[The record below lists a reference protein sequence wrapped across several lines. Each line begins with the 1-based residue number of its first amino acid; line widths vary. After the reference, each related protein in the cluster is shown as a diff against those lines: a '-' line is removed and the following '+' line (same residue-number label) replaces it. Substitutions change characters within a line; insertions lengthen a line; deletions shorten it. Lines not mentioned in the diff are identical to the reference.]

1 MIKHRQY
8 QHTKNLF
15 EGDFL
20 LVRDFL
26 IKLNNPIY
34 SVGWWDCKI
43 TGSSD
48 TEYLNKFGLW
58 FEDNQLI
65 AVAWTED
72 SSLGTGL
79 LCVND
84 DKHFLISEMVDYAK
98 NHLHDNGSLSLLV
111 PDLDKGYQEAV
122 AQAGFVLTQ
131 ERDTESIITIG
142 QNNLNY
148 SLPEGFHI
156 TSMADNYNAVQYE
169 RIMRRGF
176 SEDRDERIL
185 SPAEISDIDRK
196 FKRPFINLGLQVAV
210 AAPDGSFAAFCG
222 IWHTKESKMVC
233 IEPVVTDPDYLKRG
247 LGKVAVYEALN
258 RCAKLGAT
266 SAVVYSS
273 IQFYFSIG
281 FRPNSTSTWWK
292 MNGGIE

>member
-1 MIKHRQY
+1 MIHFRQY
-8 QHTKNLF
+8 QHTENLF

-26 IKLNNPIY
+26 LMLNNPTY

-48 TEYLNKFGLW
+48 IAHLSAFGLW

-72 SSLGTGL
+72 SCLGTGL
-79 LCVND
+79 LCVKND
-84 DKHFLISEMVDYAK
+84 KRFLIAEMVDYAQK
-98 NHLHDNGSLSLLV
+98 HLHDRGRLSLLV
-111 PDLDKGYQEAV
+111 PDLDKKYQNAV
-122 AQAGFVLTQ
+122 AKAGFVLTQ
-131 ERDTESIITIG
+131 ERDTESIIVIG
-142 QNNLNY
+142 QNKLNY
-148 SLPEGFHI
+148 SLPEGFHV

-176 SEDRDERIL
+176 TEDRDERVLPL
-185 SPAEISDIDRK
+185 SEISNIDRQ
-196 FKRPFINLGLQVAV
+196 FKRPFVNLDLQIAIT
-210 AAPDGSFAAFCG
+210 APDNSFAAFCG
-222 IWHTKESKMVC
+222 IWHTKESPMVC
-233 IEPVVTDPDYLKRG
+233 IEPVVTDPTYQKRG
-247 LGKVAVYEALN
+247 LGKAVVYEALS

-273 IQFYFSIG
+273 IQFYFNIG
-281 FRPNSTSTWWK
+281 FRPHSTSTWWK
-292 MNGGIE
+292 KVL